1 MIISVLVVN
10 SWRLTWMVYILWL
23 IKSTCHRW
31 VCWEER
37 DLLRSLIIFVNDF
50 WSVFTSKCSSIVN
63 WTRFYCYSLVAS
75 LYLRPVLYNRFWS
88 CLVNQTSHISVD
100 HNRRS
105 ALTLLHMLLRYES
118 ILLVIEVLHA
128 WIERSGKLF

>member
-1 MIISVLVVN
+1 MLVVN
-10 SWRLTWMVYILWL
+10 FWGLTWMVYILWL

-31 VCWEER
+31 VCWKDR
-37 DLLRSLIIFVNDF
+37 DLLRNLCIFDDDS
-50 WSVFTSKCSSIVN
+50 WSVFTSKHSSIVN
-63 WTRFYCYSLVAS
+63 WTRFYCYGLVSS
-75 LYLRPVLYNRFWS
+75 LYLRPVLYNWFWS
-88 CLVNQTSHISVD
+88 CLVNQTSHISVY

-118 ILLVIEVLHA
+118 ILLVIKVLHA